1 MGLFNTVEATVECPS
16 CGKPMPVVVQFK
28 YGATRQ
34 FKYRVGDR
42 LRWGFNDVGSSRQE
56 RVIVE
61 GIGGPCPGCGADD
74 LEFDVVVIDGV
85 ITAVQP
91 VGAIRPNPS
100 SEGRSACD

>member
-1 MGLFNTVEATVECPS
+1 MALFNTVEATVGCPN
-16 CGKPMPVVVQFK
+16 CGKPLAVVVQFK

-42 LRWGFNDVGSSRQE
+42 LRWGVNDVGSSRQG

-61 GIGGPCPGCGADD
+61 GIGGPCSACGADD
-74 LEFDVVVIDGV
+74 LEFDVVVVDGV

-91 VGAIRPNPS
+91 AGAIRSNPS
-100 SEGRSACD
+100 SEGGSACD